1 MAEEHKAAETTR
13 RDVLQKAVFVAPVV
27 LTLAAVPSFA
37 SVGSA
42 KPTLTTTGA

>member
-1 MAEEHKAAETTR
+1 MADEHRADATTR

-42 KPTLTTTGA
+42 PTLTSTGGR